1 MISLSITPKLEN
13 DMPFPPETL
22 QTYTNLSPILVTG
35 GTTGTGRRLVGALLE
50 RGARVRCLVHS
61 PAHRDRLPEHAN
73 LEIVFGSAGDP
84 ADLRRALEGVRTL
97 IHLAGHRLVP
107 DLFEFF
113 ERDESRRTS
122 PSPLRFLFQSSTR
135 MLSQYPTPTRES
147 VRRAEEC
154 IQAAPP
160 ERIAWTILRPAMI
173 YGGHDRNFEVYLS
186 TLRHWPVFP
195 IFGSGDCLRQ
205 PLFVEDLVAAHLLA
219 LEHPVSIGRAY
230 TLAGP
235 EPIRFCAMIEAI
247 ARAAG
252 LRAPRFLKF
261 PYAPCLAVAKG
272 LRKVWSGSPANPEVI
287 ERFGEDMVFDIAPAQ
302 RDLGFT
308 PTPLEKA
315 LEIRFSRH

>member
-1 MISLSITPKLEN
+1 
-13 DMPFPPETL
+13 MPVPPETAP
-22 QTYTNLSPILVTG
+22 TCADLSPILVTG
-35 GTTGTGRRLVGALLE
+35 ATTGTGRRLVAALLE
-50 RGARVRCLVHS
+50 RGARVRCLVHT
-61 PAHRDRLPEHAN
+61 PAHRDRLPDHAN
-73 LEIVFGSAGDP
+73 LEIVLGSAADA
-84 ADLRRALEGVRTL
+84 ADLRPALEGVRTL

-107 DLFEFF
+107 ALFDFLEH
-113 ERDESRRTS
+113 DESQKTH

-135 MLSQYPTPTRES
+135 LLSQYPTPTRES
-147 VRRAEEC
+147 VRRAEER

-186 TLRHWPVFP
+186 TLRRWPLFP

-205 PLFVEDLVAAHLLA
+205 PLFVEDLVTSHLLA

-235 EPIRFCAMIEAI
+235 EPVRFRAMIEAI

-252 LRAPRFLKF
+252 LRPPRFLKF
-261 PYAPCLAVAKG
+261 PYAPCLTVAKG
-272 LRKVWSGSPANPEVI
+272 LRKVWPGSPVNPEVI

-315 LEIRFSRH
+315 LEIRFSRP